1 MSQSNSNK
9 KFFIGLTVALLLP
22 FSFYIIAKM
31 LGKDKLGMP
40 RYYQAE
46 RVDSSMADGKMR
58 YDTSF
63 HQVNDIV
70 LVNQMGDEVSLNK
83 DLAGKMLIVEVFF
96 TRCGTICPRLTSN
109 MGILQKAFRKNDTAV
124 QLVSI
129 SIDPEN
135 DTVQA
140 LRAYADRYAANPD
153 RWWFLTGQRSTIAA
167 YLRNEL
173 KLMVKPSDGGAEELD
188 HTQTI
193 VLLDKERYI
202 RGYYD
207 GLDTVALKQCAD
219 DIGLLSMQRK
229 REPRK

>member
-1 MSQSNSNK
+1 MSQKNSNK

-22 FSFYIIAKM
+22 FSFYIIAKI

-40 RYYQAE
+40 AYYNAE
-46 RVDSSMADGKMR
+46 GVDSSVVKGKVH

-63 HQVNDIV
+63 HRVKEIELFNQV
-70 LVNQMGDEVSLNK
+70 GDRVSLNK
-83 DLAGKMLIVEVFF
+83 DLQGKMLIVEVFF
-96 TRCGTICPRLTSN
+96 TQCGTICPRLTSN

-124 QLVSI
+124 HLISI

-140 LRAYADRYAANPD
+140 LRAYADRFAANPD
-153 RWWFLTGQRSTIAA
+153 HWWFLTGNRAAIAD

-173 KLMVKPSDGGAEELD
+173 KLMVKPSDGGVEELD

-207 GLDTVALKQCAD
+207 GLDTAALKRCAE

-229 REPRK
+229 RESRK

>member
-1 MSQSNSNK
+1 MSQQNSNK

-40 RYYQAE
+40 PYYQAE
-46 RVDSSMADGKMR
+46 RIDSAVVNGKMH

-70 LVNQMGDEVSLNK
+70 LFNQMGDQVSLNK
-83 DLAGKMLIVEVFF
+83 DLAGKMLVVEVFF

-109 MGILQKAFRKNDTAV
+109 MGILQKAFRKNDTAIH
-124 QLVSI
+124 LVSI
-129 SIDPEN
+129 TIDPEN

-153 RWWFLTGQRSTIAA
+153 RWWFLTGNRTPIEN

-207 GLDTVALKQCAD
+207 GLDTAALKQCAD

>member
-1 MSQSNSNK
+1 MSQKNSNK
-9 KFFIGLTVALLLP
+9 KFLIGLTVALLLP

-40 RYYQAE
+40 PYYQAE
-46 RVDSSMADGKMR
+46 RVDSVLADGKMR
-58 YDTSF
+58 YDTTF
-63 HQVNDIV
+63 HKVNDLV
-70 LVNQMGDEVSLNK
+70 LFNQMGDQVSLNK

-124 QLVSI
+124 HLVSI
-129 SIDPEN
+129 SVDPDY
-135 DTVQA
+135 DTVPA
-140 LRAYADRYAANPD
+140 LRAYADRFKANPD
-153 RWWFLTGQRSTIAA
+153 RWWFLTGNRTTIAG

-207 GLDTVALKQCAD
+207 GLDTAALKQCAD

-229 REPRK
+229 REARK

>member
-1 MSQSNSNK
+1 MSQQNSNK

-40 RYYQAE
+40 PYYQAE
-46 RVDSSMADGKMR
+46 RIDSTVVNGKMH

-70 LVNQMGDEVSLNK
+70 LFNQMGDQVSLNK
-83 DLAGKMLIVEVFF
+83 DLAGKMLVVEVFF

-109 MGILQKAFRKNDTAV
+109 MGILQKAFRKNDTAIH
-124 QLVSI
+124 LVSI
-129 SIDPEN
+129 TIDPEN
-135 DTVQA
+135 DTVRA

-153 RWWFLTGQRSTIAA
+153 KWWFLTGNRTAIEN

-207 GLDTVALKQCAD
+207 GLDTAALKQCAD